1 MSEPRPDRASVVGR
15 RPSASRRLTVASGIL
30 IAVYAVLLAWDAYR
44 HRWSSLAFAGVL
56 IIMLARLLLWPP
68 TVVDQSGIRRPWRR
82 RSFVAWTDVETVA
95 VPQPGFYPV
104 RLNMVDG
111 STVAL
116 NDIAAS
122 ESAAVAAIGAK
133 SLVRPQPI
141 RLPAPRPALRT
152 YREIEADVARRAHLL
167 AEQRGAM
174 GAESGRLHGN
184 DPT

>member
-1 MSEPRPDRASVVGR
+1 
-15 RPSASRRLTVASGIL
+15 
-30 IAVYAVLLAWDAYR
+30 
-44 HRWSSLAFAGVL
+44 
-56 IIMLARLLLWPP
+56 
-68 TVVDQSGIRRPWRR
+68 
-82 RSFVAWTDVETVA
+82 
-95 VPQPGFYPV
+95 V

-116 NDIAAS
+116 NDIAAN

-152 YREIEADVARRAHLL
+152 YREIEADVARRAQLL
-167 AEQRGAM
+167 AEQRDAM
-174 GAESGRLHGN
+174 GAESRRLHGN

>member
-1 MSEPRPDRASVVGR
+1 
-15 RPSASRRLTVASGIL
+15 
-30 IAVYAVLLAWDAYR
+30 
-44 HRWSSLAFAGVL
+44 
-56 IIMLARLLLWPP
+56 
-68 TVVDQSGIRRPWRR
+68 VVDQSGIRRPWRR
-82 RSFVAWTDVETVA
+82 RSFVAWTEVETVA
-95 VPQPGFYPV
+95 VPQPGCYPV

-116 NDIAAS
+116 NGIAAS

-141 RLPAPRPALRT
+141 RLPAPRPAVRT
-152 YREIEADVARRAHLL
+152 CREIEADVARRAHLL